1 MNDQPKSI
9 WNREILPEAGIF
21 RWPGRFRRSFFTRRN
36 LRRMVILLAWTATLV
51 ALFYGEEH
59 WRGRRAWTQY
69 RQELE
74 RRGEQLDLKAFIP
87 KPVPDEQ
94 NFAATPFIRS
104 WFERMTN
111 SGDQWKDDFAQAD
124 KLVLNQKLD
133 ESRRHFVDLTA
144 WAAAFD
150 AVHSAKAEPADQK
163 TAFGA
168 RYGLGLKKG
177 EVVPTRP
184 ESRQKLSSI
193 DLDLETR
200 SQAAPAVLEGLKS
213 SEAVLA
219 ELRAASARPA
229 SRFPVNYN
237 MDNPWAIL
245 LPHLA
250 QLKGVCRRLDLRAC
264 AELAAGQSAQALD
277 DLTLMLYVA
286 DSVKGEPFLISYL
299 VRLSCL
305 KIATRTVWEGL
316 AEHRWTD
323 SQLKVLQDRLT
334 GYNLLS
340 DLKQPLATER
350 AAAILTVDLLTRG
363 KYNLNDLGDFNQQ
376 PETGSAL
383 PILTK
388 IIPSGWF
395 YLERL
400 NYCLSFDS
408 LLNGTMDSATQR
420 IWPDRVESNLRE
432 FERQLFGGRFGR
444 RWNMLAGHRII
455 TALLLPALGN
465 VTHKTANAQTTV
477 NQAIIACAL
486 ERYRLVNGN
495 FPEKLEAI
503 MPQFVSSLPHDV
515 INGEPFHYR
524 RGEGNQVTLYSVG
537 WNLHDQSARKSLFE
551 GKEGDW
557 VWEYPQKASNPKAK
571 PLE

>member
-1 MNDQPKSI
+1 MNEQPKSI
-9 WNREILPEAGIF
+9 WKREILPEAAIF
-21 RWPGRFRRSFFTRRN
+21 RWPGRFMRWFFTRRN
-36 LRRMVILLAWTATLV
+36 RRRMLILLAWTATVV

-94 NFAATPFIRS
+94 NFAATPFVRS
-104 WFERMTN
+104 WFERTTN
-111 SGDQWKDDFAQAD
+111 STGPWKDDFAEAD
-124 KLVLNQKLD
+124 KLVNQKLA

-150 AVHSAKAEPADQK
+150 AVHSAKSEPADEK
-163 TAFGA
+163 AALGA
-168 RYGLGLKKG
+168 RYGLKKG

-184 ESRQKLSSI
+184 GAHQEFSSI
-193 DLDLETR
+193 DRDLETR

-213 SEAVLA
+213 SAAVLA

-229 SRFPVNYN
+229 SRFPVVYN
-237 MDNPWAIL
+237 LDNPWGIL

-250 QLKGVCRRLDLRAC
+250 QLKGVCRRLELRAC

-305 KIATRTVWEGL
+305 KIAARTIWEGL

-323 SQLKVLQDRLT
+323 SQLKALQDRLA
-334 GYNLLS
+334 GYDLLS
-340 DLKQPLATER
+340 DLKPPLATER
-350 AAAILTVDLLTRG
+350 AAAILTVDLLTCG
-363 KYNLNDLGDFNQQ
+363 KYNLNNLVDFDTQ
-376 PETGSAL
+376 PPEAGSE
-383 PILTK
+383 LTVQVSK
-388 IIPSGWF
+388 IMPSGWF

-408 LLNGTMDSATQR
+408 LLNGTIDSATQR
-420 IWPDRVESNLRE
+420 ILPDRVESNIRE

-444 RWNMLAGHRII
+444 KWNLLAGHRII

-465 VTHKTANAQTTV
+465 VTHKTANTQTTV

-486 ERYRLVNGN
+486 ERYRLANGN
-495 FPEKLEAI
+495 FPDKLEA
-503 MPQFVSSLPHDV
+503 MTPQFISPLPHDV
-515 INGEPFHYR
+515 INGEPFSYR
-524 RGEGNQVTLYSVG
+524 RGEGDQFTLYSVG
-537 WNLHDQSARKSLFE
+537 WNLRGHDQSARKSLFD

-557 VWEYPQKASNPKAK
+557 VW
-571 PLE
+571 